1 MKRHVYELAH
11 GSDSLRIAIVRGRE
25 TNSSIQRKLSLLFAV
40 LVLLCINS
48 DSLLARSAPL
58 ASSPSIWTEEFRW
71 SDFPLKVYVDM
82 NDWSNSDYAVA
93 TREALDNWVKSM
105 WNYTQTYNDTSLPA
119 ISYLLY
125 LSDVNATQNY
135 DVYLTFAADN
145 ILPNS
150 NTVGLT
156 TYSWDT
162 FTHSPVGPIT
172 MNITTFSAKAEKLF
186 VRNVIM
192 HEFGHVLGLGHSQ
205 SSATLNGP
213 ELMYYASSKNQVVY
227 PSTLDV
233 YGLTMLYAGKFN
245 QSVQLPDYIPYVMLA
260 EGAIPPPQTS
270 FWEDYRPYFPILG
283 ILIIIIVAVAVLSQ
297 ITKEKRH
304 NDYLEPTPPPAPEDD
319 TPISLNSE
327 GQQ

>member
-1 MKRHVYELAH
+1 MCTGNKTLLILILLMFLCAVPDLGSNKSVLA
-11 GSDSLRIAIVRGRE
+11 
-25 TNSSIQRKLSLLFAV
+25 
-40 LVLLCINS
+40 
-48 DSLLARSAPL
+48 
-58 ASSPSIWTEEFRW
+58 ASSYSIATEEFRW
-71 SDFPLKVYVDM
+71 SNFPLKVYVDM
-82 NDWSNSDYAVA
+82 NDWSRPDYAVA
-93 TREALDNWVKSM
+93 TREALDNWVKGM

-135 DVYLTFAADN
+135 DVYLTFSADN
-145 ILPNS
+145 IPPNS

-162 FTHSPVGPIT
+162 FTHNPVGHIT
-172 MNITTFSAKAEKLF
+172 MNITTFSATATKLS
-186 VRNVIM
+186 VKNVIM

-233 YGLTMLYAGKFN
+233 YGLTMLYAGKFS

-283 ILIIIIVAVAVLSQ
+283 ILIIIIIAVAVLSQ

-304 NDYLEPTPPPAPEDD
+304 NDYLEPPPPTAPEDD
-319 TPISLNSE
+319 TPILLNSE
-327 GQQ
+327 AQQ